1 MSTTKVGVT
10 LQKDTLQELDRW
22 VKEGQYP
29 NRSRAIQIAIT
40 EMAARRKRRRLM
52 EELAKIDPRQE
63 RALADSEYSGETSW
77 PEY

>member
-1 MSTTKVGVT
+1 MSTTKVAVT

-29 NRSRAIQIAIT
+29 NRSRAIQTAIV
-40 EMAARRKRRRLM
+40 EMAVRRRRRRLI
-52 EELAKIDPRQE
+52 EELTKIDPKQE
-63 RALADSEYSGETSW
+63 RALADATFSGETPW

>member
-1 MSTTKVGVT
+1 MSTTKVAVT

-29 NRSRAIQIAIT
+29 NRSRAIQTAIA
-40 EMAARRKRRRLM
+40 EMASRRRRRRLI
-52 EELAKIDPRQE
+52 EELSKIDPKQE
-63 RALADSEYSGETSW
+63 RALADAIYSGESPW